1 MTNFNPLD
9 FNTGLRLKIL
19 IADSDSSIRQILK
32 TRLSLQGYTIL
43 TANNGKEALTIFNN
57 ERPDFIIL
65 DVMLSNLDGYKIC
78 TELRKVSEVPIILL
92 TALNDVNE
100 RVIGLELGADDYLIK
115 PFAIQELEAR
125 IRSILRRVYKNR
137 HLSFKTQLVV
147 QMNDLK
153 IDTRQKLVT
162 KNTNEIKLTTVE
174 FSLLSL
180 LLQKAGESITRE
192 IIFDTIWGYKPER
205 YNDLRVVDVYISRL
219 RAKLE
224 NNVRKPYFILTTRG
238 TGYMFRTVKS

>member
-153 IDTRQKLVT
+153 IDTD
-162 KNTNEIKLTTVE
+162 KN
-174 FSLLSL
+174 S
-180 LLQKAGESITRE
+180 
-192 IIFDTIWGYKPER
+192 
-205 YNDLRVVDVYISRL
+205 
-219 RAKLE
+219 
-224 NNVRKPYFILTTRG
+224 
-238 TGYMFRTVKS
+238 